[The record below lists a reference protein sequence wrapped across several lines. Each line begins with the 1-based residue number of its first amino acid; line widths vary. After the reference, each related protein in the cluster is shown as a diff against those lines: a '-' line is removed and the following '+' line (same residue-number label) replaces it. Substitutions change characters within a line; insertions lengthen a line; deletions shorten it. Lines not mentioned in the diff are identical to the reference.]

1 MKIKKRENFGMK
13 RTKQRKAMLR
23 SGNFNSYSVPRS
35 KKNII
40 LDKMMSG
47 LKKGANLVTPGV
59 SFSTRPVKTHKR
71 VTVKKG
77 SFFDKTYKQKGYSQY
92 KLSKKKKK

>member
-40 LDKMMSG
+40 LDKMFCIFIDIICNYFI
-47 LKKGANLVTPGV
+47 L
-59 SFSTRPVKTHKR
+59 
-71 VTVKKG
+71 
-77 SFFDKTYKQKGYSQY
+77 
-92 KLSKKKKK
+92 